1 MHDPKET
8 RDNNKD
14 TPGLSIDRKTFLKSS
29 ALSLIALSPMGNLG
43 FNFNEKKPNLTKA
56 RNSNDDNIL
65 RTIEYNIFNGAIGYK
80 GFNDTKPFPDES
92 DYQLVRAAREMHQ
105 VPRRLALQLEL
116 YKPDIISFCESATED
131 TIKEIAEW
139 LKMNYA
145 YFPSS
150 KYKGSYPGTILTHL
164 PIVDSKNRPFVGG
177 DGSRDLFTRHWGKA
191 AIRLPKGET
200 ITVHSAHLWPFT
212 VNGGKAS
219 RLAEIDELLKSI
231 HYDLDHN
238 TKSVILQGDMN
249 LTPESDGYKKLIA
262 GGLVDAFTK
271 VEQGIEFTATSKD
284 PHVRIDYIFAIGPIA
299 QKFAKYRPLYE
310 GAFRIYSDDQKSWAL
325 SDHIPSLC
333 DFEI

>member
-1 MHDPKET
+1 MHDPKQR

-14 TPGLSIDRKTFLKSS
+14 TPGLSINRKTFLKSS

-43 FNFNEKKPNLTKA
+43 FNFTGKHPNPTKA

-92 DYQLVRAAREMHQ
+92 DYQLVRAAREMDQ

-116 YKPDIISFCESATED
+116 YKPDIISFCESATEE
-131 TIKEIAEW
+131 TIKEMAKW
-139 LKMNYA
+139 LNMNYA

-150 KYKGSYPGTILTHL
+150 KYKGSYPGTILTHW
-164 PIVDSKNRPFVGG
+164 PIVSSKNRPFVGSE
-177 DGSRDLFTRHWGKA
+177 GSKDLFTRHWGKA
-191 AIRLPKGET
+191 AIRLPNEEI

-212 VNGGKAS
+212 ANGGKAI
-219 RLAEIDELLKSI
+219 RLAEIEELLKSI

-249 LTPESDGYKKLIA
+249 LTPESDEYKKLIE
-262 GGLVDAFTK
+262 GELVDAFTK
-271 VEQGIEFTATSKD
+271 VEQGIEYTATSKD
-284 PHVRIDYIFAIGPIA
+284 PHVRIDYIFAIGTIA
-299 QKFAKYRPLYE
+299 EKLATYRPLYE
-310 GAFRIYSDDQKSWAL
+310 GAFRMYPDDPKSWAL

-333 DFEI
+333 DFQI